1 MGGDALDILR
11 SFVRFW
17 IDFIFGDAW
26 EVAAGLAVT
35 LVVIAILASQGRG
48 EAMLGFILV
57 ASVLV
62 FNWIALRREAS
73 E

>member
-1 MGGDALDILR
+1 MDILR

-26 EVAAGLAVT
+26 EVAVGLAAT

-48 EAMLGFILV
+48 DAQLGFILV

-62 FNWIALRREAS
+62 FNGIALRRETS

>member
-1 MGGDALDILR
+1 MDTLR

-17 IDFIFGDAW
+17 IDFIVGDAW
-26 EVAAGLAVT
+26 EVAVGLAVT
-35 LVVIAILASQGRG
+35 LVVIAILAGQGRG
-48 EAMLGFILV
+48 EAILGFILV

-62 FNWIALRREAS
+62 FNWIALRRETS

>member
-1 MGGDALDILR
+1 MDMLR
-11 SFVRFW
+11 TFVRFW

-26 EVAAGLAVT
+26 EVAVGLTAT

-48 EAMLGFILV
+48 EAILDFILV

-62 FNWIALRREAS
+62 FNGIALRRETS

>member
-1 MGGDALDILR
+1 MDILR

-17 IDFIFGDAW
+17 IDFIVGDAW
-26 EVAAGLAVT
+26 EVAVGLAVT

-48 EAMLGFILV
+48 EAVLGFILV

-62 FNWIALRREAS
+62 FNWIALRRESS